1 MSGWHEELGVFDL
14 ETTGVNTETARIVTA
29 HVGVINESGIVTS
42 RQDWVLDPMIEIP
55 DAAAAVHGYTTE
67 RVRLE
72 GMDAATGV
80 AEIVAALRVLFERG
94 VPVVAYNA
102 PYDFTVLNREA
113 HRHGI
118 VPLEDPAPVVDPLVI
133 DKAVDRYR
141 KGKRTLEVT
150 ARFYG
155 VELGD
160 DAHDAGSDAIAAGRV
175 AQALAA
181 KFAADLGMTAAEL
194 HERQVAWFREQE
206 ESYAEFRRTKLGD
219 VNFTPRGAWPVRVL
233 PEL

>member
-1 MSGWHEELGVFDL
+1 MSGWHEQLGVFDL

-29 HVGVINESGIVTS
+29 HVGVINEHGVTVS
-42 RQDWVLDPMIEIP
+42 RQDWVLDPLVEIP
-55 DAAAAVHGYTTE
+55 EAAAAVHGYTTE
-67 RVRLE
+67 RVQLE

-94 VPVVAYNA
+94 IPVVAYNA

-113 HRHGI
+113 KRHG
-118 VPLEDPAPVVDPLVI
+118 VAPLENPSPIIDPLVI

-150 ARFYG
+150 AQVYG
-155 VELGD
+155 VDLGD
-160 DAHDAGSDAIAAGRV
+160 DAHDAGFDAIAAGRV
-175 AQALAA
+175 AQALAV
-181 KFAADLGMTAAEL
+181 KYQADLALTAAEL
-194 HERQVAWFREQE
+194 HAKQVEWFRQQE

-219 VNFTPRGAWPVRVL
+219 LNFIANGTWPERF
-233 PEL
+233 